1 VNTDTADQAASDQ
14 AGIAAPAH
22 ASPGVV
28 GFDTLLA
35 HAGPVVVLT
44 ADSTV
49 LRCNDEGERLRRLFS
64 TAGADDLR
72 TMVRD
77 CLKCDAPATHTL
89 QLHDDRVASTLVLT
103 LLPSKDGQHVV
114 VLGRNTSLEVT
125 LRSALADSRARY
137 KDFVELSS
145 DFTWETGGDGRFT
158 FVSPTGVMGHEARTL
173 VGTDPVDLLDPSEV
187 RAGGAIF
194 VTRQRVRDVEIWA
207 RHRDGRLVCLLTS
220 AMPVFDAAGTWIGVR
235 GICRDITDQ
244 RDRERALN
252 RARNRERVRA
262 HVVRTFRD
270 ELNLEN
276 MLNVAAEALARGL
289 GATTCHILR
298 RPPLSPEGT
307 HGLVLGGHFGANSEP
322 SRLSGILDTLDV
334 GTPPWDARI
343 GDQSILVAATSH
355 RHMINGAVALWRK
368 MDRGPWSEDDRL
380 LIQDVANQVGIANEQ
395 IARHETIIAMSR
407 TDSLTGL
414 LNRRAF
420 FEDIDRRHKRL
431 ERSDR
436 KATLLYVDMDNFK
449 LVNDVHGHFRGDE
462 ALILL
467 GELLSTH
474 TRPTDLVAR
483 LGGDEFALWLE
494 DADEGVATRKAEEL
508 LAAGDRLL
516 PYSGD
521 PHCPLTL
528 SIGLAVFDPAD
539 PEDLQAL
546 TARADAAMYSA
557 KQAGKGRPYLA
568 PPASVAMTEDTP
580 GIRSGSVEVP

>member
-1 VNTDTADQAASDQ
+1 MRS
-14 AGIAAPAH
+14 
-22 ASPGVV
+22 GVV
-28 GFDTLLA
+28 GFETLLA
-35 HAGPVVVLT
+35 HAGPVVVM
-44 ADSTV
+44 TV
-49 LRCNDEGERLRRLFS
+49 DGTVVQCNAEGERLCRLFS
-64 TAGADDLR
+64 EGRASDVRLMA
-72 TMVRD
+72 RD
-77 CLKCDAPATHTL
+77 CVKNDAPVTRTL
-89 QLHDDRVASTLVLT
+89 SVHDQQTASTLDLT
-103 LLPSKDGQHVV
+103 VIPSLDGSHTVI
-114 VLGRNTSLEVT
+114 LARNTSLEVT
-125 LRSALADSRARY
+125 LRSALADSRTRY

-145 DFTWETGGDGRFT
+145 DFTWETGTNGRFT
-158 FVSPTGVMGHEARTL
+158 FVSPGGVMGHEARAL
-173 VGTDPVDLLDPSEV
+173 VGTDPVALLDPSEV
-187 RAGGAIF
+187 RASGAIF
-194 VTRQRVRDVEIWA
+194 LTRQRVRDVEIWA

-220 AMPVFDAAGTWIGVR
+220 AMPVFDAAGAWIGAR

-307 HGLVLGGHFGANSEP
+307 RGLVLGGHFGASSEP

-334 GTPPWDARI
+334 GTPPWDARV
-343 GDQSILVAATSH
+343 GDQVILVAATSH
-355 RHMINGAVALWRK
+355 RQMINGAVALWRK
-368 MDRGPWSEDDRL
+368 ADRGPWSEDDRL

-420 FEDIDRRHKRL
+420 FEDIERRHKRL
-431 ERSDR
+431 ERSER

-462 ALILL
+462 ALVLL
-467 GELLSTH
+467 GEILSTN

-494 DADEGVATRKAEEL
+494 DADDGVACRKAEEL
-508 LAAGDRLL
+508 LAAGERLL

-528 SIGLAVFDPAD
+528 SIGLAVFDPAT

-546 TARADAAMYSA
+546 TARADAAMYRA
-557 KQAGKGRPYLA
+557 KQAGKGRPSLA
-568 PPASVAMTEDTP
+568 PPATLATPEPP
-580 GIRSGSVEVP
+580 GIRSGPMEVP